1 MEAGAASIAAPEAD
15 GSRVVAEQQPRKSL
29 TPASRLREAIFRSSP
44 MLTARPVG
52 IFRRCS
58 VGATA
63 CMVHRLHLCIEGM
76 TNVGLILLLIL
87 LVLVFG
93 GGGFYLGPP
102 FHLFGGGLGL
112 LLVIVIIVL
121 LVRG

>member
-1 MEAGAASIAAPEAD
+1 MEAGAVPIAAPEAD
-15 GSRVVAEQQPRKSL
+15 VSRIVAERQPRKPL
-29 TPASRLREAIFRSSP
+29 TPASRLKEVISRSP
-44 MLTARPVG
+44 PRPASAAVG

-58 VGATA
+58 AGATT
-63 CMVHRLHLCIEGM
+63 CMVQRLHLCIEGM
-76 TNVGLILLLIL
+76 KNVGLILLLIL